1 MHFLWFAKRFG
12 VVWWAVAKSKQNK
25 ACLIVLQIIAAPGPP
40 LPKHITP
47 PKMKTSHQASYKVK
61 HLKNLVRKWTGSK
74 IISGQ
79 CILLNLARRR
89 QAISKH
95 KGH

>member
-12 VVWWAVAKSKQNK
+12 VVWWAVAKRKQNK

-61 HLKNLVRKWTGSK
+61 HLKNLVRRWTGSQNYFRSVHPVK
-74 IISGQ
+74 F
-79 CILLNLARRR
+79 
-89 QAISKH
+89 SKEKASH
-95 KGH
+95 FKA

>member
-25 ACLIVLQIIAAPGPP
+25 ACLIVLQIAAPGPP

-47 PKMKTSHQASYKVK
+47 HKMKTSHQASYKVK
-61 HLKNLVRKWTGSK
+61 HLKNLEKD
-74 IISGQ
+74 GQ
-79 CILLNLARRR
+79 GAKLFPVSASC
-89 QAISKH
+89 
-95 KGH
+95 